1 MPKFF
6 WIGLWCL
13 GWFLPMVVSAQE
25 YVSEPTGKT
34 VDLER
39 AGVDQEETPLMIEAS
54 PLLTETA
61 SASTM
66 EVTQAASSTTEAMA
80 PNKTNAEPVQGEGYQ
95 QVNAKTPEANQKKLL
110 IFAGSVMIFLT
121 IIIFAHSK
129 TEPEEKT

>member
-1 MPKFF
+1 
-6 WIGLWCL
+6 
-13 GWFLPMVVSAQE
+13 MVVSAQE

-34 VDLER
+34 VDLEEM
-39 AGVDQEETPLMIEAS
+39 GVEQGETPLMIEAT

-66 EVTQAASSTTEAMA
+66 EVTQAVNRTTEATA
-80 PNKTNAEPVQGEGYQ
+80 PDKTNTEPVQGEGYQ

-129 TEPEEKT
+129 TEPEEKTEEEKPVND